1 MTNIIVSDKSLV
13 IWYKCNCLLSILLYA
28 WVRLLPLSIHD
39 EEVPFPKESS
49 QNKLYNQSLW
59 ANNTI
64 SSSKRLIKKLE
75 SKKKDK
81 NEASKE

>member
-1 MTNIIVSDKSLV
+1 
-13 IWYKCNCLLSILLYA
+13 
-28 WVRLLPLSIHD
+28 LLPLSIHD

-49 QNKLYNQSLW
+49 QNK
-59 ANNTI
+59 TI